1 MDILHLLTMVGGLAF
16 FLYGM
21 ELMGGSLTMMSGKKL
36 QNILEGLTDSVW
48 KGILLGTAVTAIIQS
63 SSGTTVMVV
72 SLVNSGIMKLRS
84 AIGVIMG
91 ANIGTTVTAWI
102 LSLTGIESSNVFIQ
116 LLKPTYFSPVL
127 AMAGVIFLMFSKRE
141 KRQMLG
147 KILVGFAILMFGMDI
162 MSGAMKPLAQTPEF
176 QNLFV
181 SFSNPVLGV
190 LVGAVLTALLQ
201 SSSASVG
208 ILQALCATGI
218 VHMSAAIPLIMG
230 QNIGTCITAAL
241 AAIGAKRNARRAA
254 MVHLSFNLIG
264 TLLFLVAFYAGDA
277 LFSFHFATQMATPV
291 SIAIV
296 HSAFNVMNTL
306 ILSNF
311 AGLLETIA
319 FMLIPLS
326 EEEKRDQDDEFRLLE
341 ERLLVNPSL
350 ALQQAWTVSVDMLE
364 KSHEALDMAMGLL
377 FHYDAARLEKVR
389 ALEQKIDRYQDRLG
403 GYLLK
408 ITNLEL
414 TDADNKRL
422 SIIMN
427 STTDFERISDHAL
440 GIAMEAKKLDNS
452 EMRFSEL
459 AIKELEVYRRALS
472 DIVLLTLEAY
482 RDEDEAKAKCIE
494 PLEEVIDRLDESI
507 RIRHVD
513 RLRRGICSIEMGL
526 LLTDV
531 SAAMERVSDHCS
543 NVAVALIEIHAGVYD
558 AHKYLRVVKEKDEAF
573 RRRLE
578 EYLAAYQLPDDAA
591 EKQGGATAPSASPE
605 NA

>member
-1 MDILHLLTMVGGLAF
+1 MDILHLVTMVGGLAF

-21 ELMGGSLTMMSGKKL
+21 ELMGGTLTLMSGKKL
-36 QNILEGLTDSVW
+36 QKVLEGLTDNVF

-72 SLVNSGIMKLRS
+72 SLVNSGIMKLRG

-91 ANIGTTVTAWI
+91 ANVGTTVTAWI

-116 LLKPTYFSPVL
+116 MLKPTYFSPVL
-127 AMAGVIFLMFSKRE
+127 AMLGVIFLIFSKRE

-147 KILVGFAILMFGMDI
+147 KILIGFAILMSGMDL
-162 MSGAMKPLAQTPEF
+162 MSDAMKPLAETPEF
-176 QNLFV
+176 QQLFV

-218 VHMSAAIPLIMG
+218 VHMSAAIPIIMG

-241 AAIGAKRNARRAA
+241 AAIGAKRNAKRAA
-254 MVHLSFNLIG
+254 MIHLSFNLIG
-264 TLLFLVAFYAGDA
+264 TVLFLIAFYVGDA
-277 LFSFHFATQMATPV
+277 LFSFHFATRMATPV
-291 SIAIV
+291 SIAVV
-296 HSAFNVMNTL
+296 HSVFNVTNTL
-306 ILSNF
+306 VLSNF
-311 AGLLETIA
+311 AGLLEKIA
-319 FMLIPLS
+319 FLVIPLS

-350 ALQQAWTVSVDMLE
+350 ALQQAWTVSVDMMA
-364 KSHEALDMAMGLL
+364 KSSEALDQAMNLL
-377 FHYDAARLEKVR
+377 FHYDEAELEKVR
-389 ALEQKIDRYQDRLG
+389 VLEQKIDRYQDHLG

-408 ITNLEL
+408 ISNLEL
-414 TDADNKRL
+414 ADDDNKRL

-427 STTDFERISDHAL
+427 SITDFERISDHAL
-440 GIAMEAKKLDNS
+440 GIAIAAKKLEGSDMS
-452 EMRFSEL
+452 FSEL
-459 AIKELEVYRRALS
+459 ALKELEVYTRALS
-472 DIVLLTLEAY
+472 DIVRLTLEAY
-482 RDEDEAKAKCIE
+482 RNEDIKKARCIE

-507 RIRHVD
+507 RIRHVE
-513 RLRRGICSIEMGL
+513 RLRAGICSIEMGL

-531 SAAMERVSDHCS
+531 TASLERVSDHCS
-543 NVAVALIEIHAGVYD
+543 NVAVALIEIQAGVYD
-558 AHKYLRVVKEKDEAF
+558 AHKYLRVVKEKDASF
-573 RRRLE
+573 QSKLE
-578 EYLAAYQLPDDAA
+578 EYLSTYQLPDNEA
-591 EKQGGATAPSASPE
+591 ENLTASCASPE